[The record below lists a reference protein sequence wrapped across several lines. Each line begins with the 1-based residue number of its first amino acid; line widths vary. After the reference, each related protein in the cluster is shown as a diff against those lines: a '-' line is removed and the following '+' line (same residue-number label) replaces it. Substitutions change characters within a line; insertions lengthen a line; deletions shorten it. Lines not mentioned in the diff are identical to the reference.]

1 MKTILDD
8 DFKYIPSVST
18 DIRQRFIANG
28 MKPRELG
35 YDELERLRRFRRS
48 IEAHATFTC
57 KQTVVFDADLYEEML
72 AEADGVL
79 NDH

>member
-1 MKTILDD
+1 MRKLNDG
-8 DFKYIPSVST
+8 FKYIPSVST
-18 DIRQRFIANG
+18 DIRQNLIAHG

-35 YDELERLRRFRRS
+35 YDELERLRRFRRQ

-57 KQTVVFDADLYEEML
+57 KQTVVFDAALYEEML
-72 AEADGVL
+72 AEADGVI

>member
-1 MKTILDD
+1 MKTIYDN

-35 YDELERLRRFRRS
+35 YDELERLRRLRRR
-48 IEAHATFTC
+48 IEAHATFTG
-57 KQTVVFDADLYEEML
+57 KQTVVFDADLFEEML
-72 AEADGVL
+72 AEADGFG
-79 NDH
+79 NDN